1 MAKILIADDA
11 PAVLD
16 VLDDVL
22 TMEGHHVIRATTGGE
37 ALRRFQEEHPNLA
50 VLDIIM
56 PDMDG
61 LVVLEAIRRIDTE
74 LPIILITGLVGE
86 ALGKKV
92 EQYPAVVFFEKGS
105 GLDRFVELVNKTL
118 GPGAPG
124 TSG

>member
-1 MAKILIADDA
+1 MAKILVADDA

-22 TMEGHHVIRATTGGE
+22 TMEGHEVIRATTGGE
-37 ALRRFQEEHPNLA
+37 ALRRFQETCPQIC

-61 LVVLEAIRRIDTE
+61 LVVLDAIRRIDPE
-74 LPIILITGLVGE
+74 VPVILITGLVGE
-86 ALGKKV
+86 SLGKKV
-92 EQYPAVVFFEKGS
+92 EQHQAVSFFEKGS

-118 GPGAPG
+118 GVG
-124 TSG
+124 